1 MATDHKF
8 RQVNG
13 EQVLVTGG
21 TGFIAQHC
29 ILALLAAGYRVRTT
43 LRTLSRR
50 DEVLGNLKTGG
61 AEPGDRLSF
70 VTADLSN
77 DSGWAEAAA
86 DCTYVL
92 HGASPTP
99 SGTYASDEEWIRP
112 AVDGNLRVLRAA
124 REAKVKRVV
133 LTSAFGTIGVG
144 HKPRTK
150 PFDETDWSDLNGNVA
165 PYQRSKTLS
174 ERAAWD
180 FIAREGNG
188 LELSSV
194 NPVAVMGPVL
204 GPDYSH
210 SIRMIKNM
218 LDGQPGNPKLNSC
231 FVDVRD
237 VADLHLR
244 AMTDPA
250 ANGERFLATSGES
263 MWMKDVAELLKRR
276 MGKHAEKVSTRVLPN
291 TFIRA
296 VALTNMA
303 MKGIV
308 PLLGVNLNA
317 TGEKARR
324 VLGWSPRSPE
334 DAIIASAESLVR
346 LGLVS

>member
-1 MATDHKF
+1 MAIDHGFVEMNK
-8 RQVNG
+8 

-43 LRTLSRR
+43 LRTLSRK

-70 VTADLSN
+70 VAADLSN
-77 DSGWAEAAA
+77 DSGWTDAAA
-86 DCTYVL
+86 DCAYIL

-99 SGTYASDEEWIRP
+99 SGTYASDDEWIRP

-124 REAKVKRVV
+124 RDAKVKRVV
-133 LTSAFGTIGVG
+133 LTSAFGAIGVG

-150 PFDETDWSDLNGNVA
+150 PFDETDWTDLNGNVA

-180 FIAREGNG
+180 FVEHEGGG

-244 AMTDPA
+244 AMIDPA

-263 MWMKDVAELLKRR
+263 LWMKQVAGLLKQR
-276 MGKHAEKVSTRVLPN
+276 MGLHAEKVSTRVLPN

-308 PLLGVNLNA
+308 PLLGINLNA

-346 LGLVS
+346 LGLVG